1 MCATWLCPGEEGC
14 ANVAPGSSLVCGCGP
29 WQPATVIF
37 SYLLLGISVLFPA
50 AQGEVFP
57 SFTSSVDATV
67 AFNSLS
73 KFQGSAELSKA
84 EDSRAGLL
92 TNRSPRQA
100 GGTLS
105 SRLFVVNS

>member
-1 MCATWLCPGEEGC
+1 M
-14 ANVAPGSSLVCGCGP
+14 APGSSLVCGCGP
-29 WQPATVIF
+29 WQPATVIS

-50 AQGEVFP
+50 AQGEVFFP
-57 SFTSSVDATV
+57 SITSSVDATV
-67 AFNSLS
+67 AFNSPS
-73 KFQGSAELSKA
+73 EFQGSAELSKA